1 MNRRETIIEMIK
13 NSDKPISATTL
24 AKHFNVSRQII
35 VGDIA
40 LIRASG
46 TYISAT
52 PRGYVLESSN
62 RNNEYM
68 IAVKHSKEQL
78 KDELYTIVD
87 LGGSIIDVSVEHPI
101 YGLLNGKLH
110 LNNRYDIDQF
120 IKRISE
126 ENVKPLSCITE
137 GIHTHTIRCQDKE
150 IYNRIIK
157 ALDEKGILLNR
168 KWTLKSSFF
177 LLTSFPLYL

>member
-1 MNRRETIIEMIK
+1 MNRRETIIELIK

-24 AKHFNVSRQII
+24 AKYFNVSRQII

-46 TYISAT
+46 TNISAT
-52 PRGYVLESSN
+52 PRGYILDNSN
-62 RNNEYM
+62 KSNEYV
-68 IAVKHSKEQL
+68 IAVKHTKDQL

-101 YGLLNGKLH
+101 YGLLNGQLH
-110 LNNRYDIDQF
+110 LNNRYDVNQF
-120 IKRISE
+120 IKRILE
-126 ENVKPLSCITE
+126 ENAKPLSCITE
-137 GIHTHTIRCQDKE
+137 GIHTHTIRCHNKD

-157 ALDEKGILLNR
+157 ALDEKEILLN
-168 KWTLKSSFF
+168 KKNEQ
-177 LLTSFPLYL
+177 